1 MKTLGQ
7 FVIIVALVGAGLAST
22 GCVGKDQYDTCVR
35 RNEIQQQ
42 RIRDLLAGQDEH
54 QLRGET
60 CEQELGLFMQKQKYL
75 SEQIE
80 ALKASLAQKK
90 ALLGQLTDQLGQIAL
105 PVELSNA
112 LAEWTLQTGSDL
124 VSFDEK
130 SGIVRFKSDLLFD
143 KGSDV
148 VQEDKKELLKQLS
161 VILNSPAAAGF
172 DTLIVGHT
180 DDLRLG
186 PTTKAKHYSNWH
198 LSAHRAISVKSAL
211 TGAGLAETRV
221 AVMGMGE
228 FRPIAPN
235 KANKQG
241 NPKNRRVEI
250 YIVPAGQIT
259 PSTPVE

>member
-1 MKTLGQ
+1 MKILGQ
-7 FVIIVALVGAGLAST
+7 FVIIVALVGASLMA

-42 RIRDLLAGQDEH
+42 RIQELLAGQDDNA
-54 QLRGET
+54 LRGET
-60 CEQELGLFMQKQKYL
+60 CAQELKLFMQKQRYL
-75 SEQIE
+75 SEQID
-80 ALKASLAQKK
+80 ALKASLAQKN
-90 ALLGQLTDQLGQIAL
+90 AMLGQLTDQLGQIAL

-124 VSFDEK
+124 VTFDEK

-148 VQEDKKELLKQLS
+148 VQADKKELLKQLS
-161 VILNSPAAAGF
+161 SILTSPAAAGF
-172 DTLIVGHT
+172 DALIVGHT
-180 DDLRLG
+180 DDLRMG
-186 PTTKAKHYSNWH
+186 PATRAKHYSNWH

-211 TGAGLAETRV
+211 TDAGLGETRV

-228 FRPIAPN
+228 FRPIEAN

-259 PSTPVE
+259 ASTPGE